1 MTSSSSVVPVIIGI
15 VHIRS
20 NNDDNDPKDVRG
32 NCRRTAATTTTTI
45 HSEDARGNGR
55 CTGDDWNNCNT
66 PRGESLHDDDNPLE
80 GRGAMVD
87 ALAMMETIA
96 MHHGRR
102 RCAYQ
107 NYAWRR
113 RSSWCGRCTLPCRL
127 IGDATAV
134 EGGRRRY
141 AFGVKVASV
150 MVVVT
155 ATLAFNDM

>member
-1 MTSSSSVVPVIIGI
+1 MSVRATVDLLLQCRTGHHWHRPYPQQQRRQRSKGRAGQLST
-15 VHIRS
+15 HHS
-20 NNDDNDPKDVRG
+20 NN
-32 NCRRTAATTTTTI
+32 
-45 HSEDARGNGR
+45 
-55 CTGDDWNNCNT
+55 
-66 PRGESLHDDDNPLE
+66 DDDNPLE

-102 RCAYQ
+102 CCAYR

-141 AFGVKVASV
+141 AFGVKVASM